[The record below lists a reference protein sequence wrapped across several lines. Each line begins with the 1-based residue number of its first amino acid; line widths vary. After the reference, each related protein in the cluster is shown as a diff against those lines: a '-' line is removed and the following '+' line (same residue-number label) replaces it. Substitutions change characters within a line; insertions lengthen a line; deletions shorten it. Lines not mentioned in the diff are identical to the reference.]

1 MDRLIGAGLVK
12 VFVRNAALGQYRVL
26 LSDKGKLFI
35 DGWKRG
41 DQSAAVNAGL
51 IPAV

>member
-1 MDRLIGAGLVK
+1 
-12 VFVRNAALGQYRVL
+12 VL